1 MFKKG
6 VLLIPFLVS
15 LLAFTACK
23 DEVTAP
29 TNQMSEQQSVQKSLS
44 SVQSNLV
51 SVTRI
56 KSNDDGLWEVK
67 VLTPSGALIK
77 FEYFEM
83 TGNIREIHGLSGPF
97 DYSLNPGNDLLL
109 YQNVRVIALNAKSGN
124 ITSWKLEKDE
134 SDNRWEY
141 RFFITADDGNWEIRI
156 SAVDGQVLRIR
167 QK

>member
-1 MFKKG
+1 MLKRN
-6 VLLIPFLVS
+6 FLFEAIAAVS
-15 LLAFTACK
+15 LLVTACK
-23 DEVTAP
+23 NEINEP
-29 TNQMSEQQSVQKSLS
+29 SPQMSNNQAVQKSLS

-51 SVTRI
+51 SVNRI

-67 VLTPSGALIK
+67 VLTSSGALIK

-97 DYSLNPGNDLLL
+97 DYNLDPGNGLML
-109 YQNVRVIALNAKSGN
+109 YQDVRVIALNAKSGN

-141 RFFITADDGNWEIRI
+141 RFFIIENDGNWKVRI
-156 SAVDGQVLRIR
+156 HASNGQVLRVR

>member
-29 TNQMSEQQSVQKSLS
+29 ANQMSKQQSVQKSLS
-44 SVQSNLV
+44 SIQSNLV

-83 TGNIREIHGLSGPF
+83 TGNIREIQGLTGPF
-97 DYSLNPGNDLLL
+97 DYNLDPGNSLML
-109 YQNVRVIALNAKSGN
+109 YQDIRVIALNSKSGD

-141 RFFITADDGNWEIRI
+141 RFFITANDGNWELRI

>member
-1 MFKKG
+1 MLKRSI
-6 VLLIPFLVS
+6 LLVPFLA
-15 LLAFTACK
+15 LLLVFTACK

-29 TNQMSEQQSVQKSLS
+29 TSQMSEQQSVQKSLS

-141 RFFITADDGNWEIRI
+141 RFFITADDGNWELRIR
-156 SAVDGQVLRIR
+156 AVDGQVLRIR

>member
-1 MFKKG
+1 MLKRSILS
-6 VLLIPFLVS
+6 VPFLA
-15 LLAFTACK
+15 LLLVFTACK

-97 DYSLNPGNDLLL
+97 DYNLNPGNDLLL

-124 ITSWKLEKDE
+124 ITSWKFEKDE

-141 RFFITADDGNWEIRI
+141 RFFITADDGNWELRI
-156 SAVDGQVLRIR
+156 HAQTGQVLRVR

>member
-1 MFKKG
+1 MLKRSF
-6 VLLIPFLVS
+6 LLVPFLV
-15 LLAFTACK
+15 LLLMFTACK

-51 SVTRI
+51 SVNRI

-67 VLTPSGALIK
+67 VVTPSGALIK
-77 FEYFEM
+77 FEYFES
-83 TGNIREIHGLSGPF
+83 TSQIREIHGLTSPF
-97 DYSLNPGNDLLL
+97 EYDLNPGNDLLL
-109 YQNVRVIALNAKSGN
+109 YQNIRVIVLNAKSGN

-141 RFFITADDGNWEIRI
+141 RFFITATDGNWELRI
-156 SAVDGQVLRIR
+156 HAVNGEVLRLK

>member
-1 MFKKG
+1 
-6 VLLIPFLVS
+6 V
-15 LLAFTACK
+15 
-23 DEVTAP
+23 
-29 TNQMSEQQSVQKSLS
+29 N
-44 SVQSNLV
+44 
-51 SVTRI
+51 RI

-67 VLTPSGALIK
+67 VLTSSGALIK

-83 TGNIREIHGLSGPF
+83 TGNIREIHGLTGPF
-97 DYSLNPGNDLLL
+97 DYNLDPGNGLML
-109 YQNVRVIALNAKSGN
+109 YQDIRVIALNAKSGD

-141 RFFITADDGNWEIRI
+141 RFFITADDANWELRI